1 MADEELA
8 IRVRAPK
15 RERRSHAERTAETRR
30 RVMDAVVEAIAELGY
45 QRTTGAEIARRAGV
59 SWGAVQHHFGDKNG
73 ILAAAL
79 EESFYRLAA
88 TLGEPP
94 ATDRPLEERVSE
106 FVDRGWQHFGSEH
119 YRSTFEI
126 LLNMDPEVESSW
138 TDSTLRTWQDL
149 WRRFFPDSALG
160 ARETLELMQYTVS
173 VLSGFATTIIV
184 DERAIRRGSAR
195 GLALLKRTLVEELS
209 AGAD

>member
-1 MADEELA
+1 MGDEDLA
-8 IRVRAPK
+8 IRVHAPK

-30 RVMDAVVEAIAELGY
+30 RVMEAVVEAIAELGY

-59 SWGAVQHHFGDKNG
+59 SWGAVQHHYGDKNG

-79 EESFYRLAA
+79 EDSFYRLAA

-106 FVDRGWQHFGSEH
+106 FVDRAWKHYGSEH

-126 LLNMDPEVESSW
+126 LLNMPPEVESSW
-138 TDSTLRTWQDL
+138 TKSTVRTWRDL
-149 WRRFFPDSALG
+149 WRRFFPDSALDP
-160 ARETLELMQYTVS
+160 RETVEIMQYAVS
-173 VLSGFATTIIV
+173 VLSGLATTIIL
-184 DERAIRRGSAR
+184 EGGTRRGALR

-209 AGAD
+209 PRS